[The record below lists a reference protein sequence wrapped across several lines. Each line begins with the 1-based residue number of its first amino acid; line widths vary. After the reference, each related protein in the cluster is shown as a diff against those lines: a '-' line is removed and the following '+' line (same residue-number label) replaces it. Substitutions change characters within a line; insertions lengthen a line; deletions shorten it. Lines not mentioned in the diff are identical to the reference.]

1 MTVDLNKNK
10 TDVMQLPELIYFIYF
25 AFLFGEK
32 AIGLYEG
39 RTDYNILLLLGLI
52 MFLVKV
58 AVTHHTVLEYVL
70 IGGLLGI
77 CMIVYYNTGEK
88 GLLLYFTM
96 MLGMKSVSLKK
107 VMQWATIILGSAFFV
122 LVFLTSF
129 GFMQDIIYVHDRR
142 FFGQVVRHSLGYP
155 YPNTLFTT
163 YIVLMVL
170 IMYLLGEQKIGD
182 LIKVSVLMFVGAVF
196 IYLYSCSNTGLIV
209 SVFYLGMN
217 FYFQSK
223 KKVWLVDKL
232 MTILMYPLCLV
243 ISIICPLVVKG
254 DLFWILDKILH
265 NRMNYANYYLT
276 NEPIT
281 LFGTRFETP
290 PNDNYMIDSS
300 FLYSFL
306 QIGIIP
312 FILVTALMLWMIVYY
327 VRHEKKI
334 EMAIILSFCLLG
346 LSDPFFFNLSYKNL
360 LFLFVGALLYQTLEK
375 MEPKENSFLWKK
387 ICLLSV
393 VRRVKEGRRD
403 ILDLED
409 SDRIEI
415 RLAKS
420 AVEWLTQKTNRIA
433 HIIVHKK
440 NLLFCTY
447 LLSTAAI
454 CAIVYAFS
462 FSANVSGAVDQ
473 VEEWEYFRRVMSYGI
488 YGGIIIAVG
497 IIGFCLKKDHS
508 EKNSNVNHNL

>member
-1 MTVDLNKNK
+1 
-10 TDVMQLPELIYFIYF
+10 MQLPEFIYFIYF

-58 AVTHHTVLEYVL
+58 AVTHHTVLEYA
-70 IGGLLGI
+70 IMGGLLGI
-77 CMIVYYNTGEK
+77 SMIVYFNTGEK

-129 GFMQDIIYVHDRR
+129 GFMQDITYVHDRR
-142 FFGQVVRHSLGYP
+142 YFGWVIRHSLGYP

-170 IMYLLGEQKIGD
+170 IMYMLGEQKIGD
-182 LIKVSVLMFVGAVF
+182 LIKVSVLMFIGAVF

-209 SVFYLGMN
+209 SVFYLCMN

-223 KKVWLVDKL
+223 KRVWLVDKI
-232 MTILMYPLCLV
+232 MTVLMYPLCLV

-254 DLFWILDKILH
+254 DLFWIIDKILH
-265 NRMNYANYYLT
+265 NRMNYSNYYLT

-281 LFGTRFETP
+281 LFGTRFATP

-312 FILVTALMLWMIVYY
+312 FMIVTALMLWMIIYY
-327 VRHEKKI
+327 AKHEKKI

-360 LFLFVGALLYQTLEK
+360 LFLFIGSLLYQTLEK
-375 MEPKENSFLWKK
+375 KEAKQNSFLSKK
-387 ICLLSV
+387 LCLLSV
-393 VRRVKEGRRD
+393 VRRVKEGRRGIFD
-403 ILDLED
+403 LDD

-415 RLAKS
+415 TLPKS
-420 AVEWLTQKTNRIA
+420 VVDWLQQKMSRIA
-433 HIIVHKK
+433 KIIVGRK
-440 NLLFCTY
+440 NLLFCIY
-447 LLSTAAI
+447 LISSAVI
-454 CAIVYAFS
+454 CMIFYAFS
-462 FSANVSGAVDQ
+462 FSANVVGAVDS
-473 VEEWEYFRRVMSYGI
+473 VEEWEYFRRILSYGL
-488 YGGIIIAVG
+488 YGGVAIA
-497 IIGFCLKKDHS
+497 GFFLVHFALKMRDDGESCRKELLDES
-508 EKNSNVNHNL
+508 I